1 MLVLSA
7 DIRCYFIE
15 RLICATY
22 PFLNFL
28 VNYGSFQLTIYCM
41 EQSHQVKF
49 NESRNFEEKPPLIFQ
64 YQKIK

>member
-1 MLVLSA
+1 MHVISA
-7 DIRCYFIE
+7 EIRCYFIE

-28 VNYGSFQLTIYCM
+28 VNYGSFQLTFYCL

-49 NESRNFEEKPPLIFQ
+49 NESSNFKEKTPPIFQ